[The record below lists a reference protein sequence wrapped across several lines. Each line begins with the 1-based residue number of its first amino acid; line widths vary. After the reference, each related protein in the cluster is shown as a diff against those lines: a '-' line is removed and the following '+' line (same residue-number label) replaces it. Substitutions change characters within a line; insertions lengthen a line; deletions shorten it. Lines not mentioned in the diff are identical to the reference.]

1 MCNRFRSIKEWSD
14 IPRRFHSGPRLN
26 FEFNPNVA
34 PTELVPILV
43 AGQGVVLAR
52 FGINRLGSGDKPRPP
67 LLNVRTDGMCKG
79 QFRKHLKER
88 RCVIPCE
95 GFYEWR
101 DEGGKQPYYF
111 SRKDGKPLM
120 LAGIWEIAEYKGD
133 SRVAFAILTDEP
145 NELVA
150 SYHDRM
156 PLSLAD
162 DKVAVW
168 LDLANEL
175 PLGGN
180 LLLDLKE
187 FTVRP
192 MDRAMNNVRQKNS
205 QRLTQRLR
213 RLEVRRTCRFEADRT
228 WSGWPVVNSFTCLLT
243 DLHRLDIML
252 CSLGPRGIGCIP
264 SMETT
269 RVHNPARPRGGGVAA
284 GGAGAAAR
292 TDAAHRRFDGPS
304 LR

>member
-67 LLNVRTDGMCKG
+67 LLNVRTDGMRKG

-133 SRVAFAILTDEP
+133 SRVAFCY
-145 NELVA
+145 
-150 SYHDRM
+150 SDR
-156 PLSLAD
+156 
-162 DKVAVW
+162 
-168 LDLANEL
+168 
-175 PLGGN
+175 
-180 LLLDLKE
+180 
-187 FTVRP
+187 
-192 MDRAMNNVRQKNS
+192 RA
-205 QRLTQRLR
+205 
-213 RLEVRRTCRFEADRT
+213 
-228 WSGWPVVNSFTCLLT
+228 
-243 DLHRLDIML
+243 
-252 CSLGPRGIGCIP
+252 
-264 SMETT
+264 
-269 RVHNPARPRGGGVAA
+269 
-284 GGAGAAAR
+284 
-292 TDAAHRRFDGPS
+292 
-304 LR
+304 

>member
-1 MCNRFRSIKEWSD
+1 MLIERMRKRLSADRTTFIDPCLPTPAAKPPSGSNWIHEIKHDGYRLMARRDPVGIRLLTKRGTDWSA
-14 IPRRFHSGPRLN
+14 H
-26 FEFNPNVA
+26 VA
-34 PTELVPILV
+34 PTELVPVLV
-43 AGQGVVLAR
+43 AGEGVVLAR
-52 FGINRLGSGDKPRPP
+52 FGIHRLGSGDKPRPP
-67 LLNVRTDGMCKG
+67 LLNVRTDGMRKG

-162 DKVAVW
+162 DKVDVW
-168 LDLANEL
+168 LDLANAS
-175 PLGGN
+175 PLGGD

-192 MDRAMNNVRQKNS
+192 MDRAMNNVRQKN
-205 QRLTQRLR
+205 L
-213 RLEVRRTCRFEADRT
+213 
-228 WSGWPVVNSFTCLLT
+228 
-243 DLHRLDIML
+243 
-252 CSLGPRGIGCIP
+252 
-264 SMETT
+264 
-269 RVHNPARPRGGGVAA
+269 AA
-284 GGAGAAAR
+284 IDPEAAA
-292 TDAAHRRFDGPS
+292 A
-304 LR
+304 

>member
-43 AGQGVVLAR
+43 AGEGVVLAR
-52 FGINRLGSGDKPRPP
+52 FGINRLGSGGKPRPP
-67 LLNVRTDGMCKG
+67 LLNVRTDGMRKG

-111 SRKDGKPLM
+111 SRKDGKPPM

-156 PLSLAD
+156 PLALAD
-162 DKVAVW
+162 DKIDW
-168 LDLANEL
+168 WIGLANES
-175 PLGGN
+175 PL
-180 LLLDLKE
+180 
-187 FTVRP
+187 R
-192 MDRAMNNVRQKNS
+192 
-205 QRLTQRLR
+205 
-213 RLEVRRTCRFEADRT
+213 
-228 WSGWPVVNSFTCLLT
+228 
-243 DLHRLDIML
+243 
-252 CSLGPRGIGCIP
+252 
-264 SMETT
+264 
-269 RVHNPARPRGGGVAA
+269 
-284 GGAGAAAR
+284 
-292 TDAAHRRFDGPS
+292 
-304 LR
+304 